1 MGTVT
6 CQSPCY
12 GYSDAEP
19 VTAGGVLGRKQ
30 TLTTCGIIKDCLLGL
45 LPYCPTDFPTGPIR
59 RAYDCH
65 QSPGATP
72 WRLENRPSLLPLVS
86 SLLKYVCSATQQ
98 TSPSHCLN
106 SHLKALEHSP
116 GPPLTL
122 PGPCGAF
129 VLSFV
134 HVQGSGRPPMASLL
148 FLPCLA
154 VCTVDGC

>member
-19 VTAGGVLGRKQ
+19 VKQ
-30 TLTTCGIIKDCLLGL
+30 EGCWEESKCSPRVASSRTVFW
-45 LPYCPTDFPTGPIR
+45 DFSHIVPQTSPL
-59 RAYDCH
+59 ALSDEHDFH

-72 WRLENRPSLLPLVS
+72 WRLKNRPSLLPLVS
-86 SLLKYVCSATQQ
+86 SLPKYVCSATQQ

-134 HVQGSGRPPMASLL
+134 HVQCSGRPPMASLL